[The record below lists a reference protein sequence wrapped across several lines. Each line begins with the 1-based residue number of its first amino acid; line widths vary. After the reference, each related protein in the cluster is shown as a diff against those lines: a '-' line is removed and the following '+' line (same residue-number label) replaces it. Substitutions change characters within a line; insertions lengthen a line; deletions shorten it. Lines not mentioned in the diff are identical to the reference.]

1 MTDPKLKDQ
10 LLELQNQ
17 VGALNPIDNSQEA
30 ILLRRQLKKVEAQIL
45 ASETTET
52 QELEEVEVTGEA
64 SKQVKKALK
73 GAEDF
78 KAIPEN
84 TTAESEKTDVAL
96 KEFNLKNIGGV
107 LQPQMSHTDSDG
119 NVKPGREQYFPIKKD
134 AEGNELSWKGKPMRS
149 GKAEFKNDYDTDL
162 KLAFGSEEKA
172 NRWKGM
178 VAAAKTDGVT
188 LNEDNI
194 DAYFDLTKV
203 SEETKNE
210 VVSEAKR
217 KKSEVFLRD
226 FDPKQR
232 NIIKRE
238 TLQGRDLKSEEKD
251 LTNQYD
257 VFKKDYNVFTET
269 KNVLDSDI
277 KNYNKER
284 ELLEN
289 KIKNFSISDNP
300 TVKEI
305 QTRTAL
311 NQEIKDFE
319 SKDIYSELNKRWENL
334 NGQRAAIN
342 ERLQLLNDKSTELE
356 DLNTMSS
363 ALSKSYELGDRF
375 GLAMEEAFLGAPAML
390 GASIL
395 KGAGDVG
402 LFFTMKEGYSKEA
415 FQEHATNA
423 KWYRDLIGAK
433 TAAVDYNQRLGNIRK
448 NTLPERLKTG
458 EGKGSDYWGEMLM
471 DNSPSILTA
480 FGTMGYT
487 GLATAGASGIA
498 RATAVKQA
506 TNLATGAFFT
516 MEAGG
521 QMSALEIAQ
530 RDAPKIIASLEKDLK
545 TAKGSTQK
553 NEILKQIEDQ
563 KNTLEE
569 SFSMAKIL
577 KQCSLWRYS
586 IACRKIWY
594 IKIC

>member
-17 VGALNPIDNSQEA
+17 VGALEPIDNSQEA

-64 SKQVKKALK
+64 SKEVKKALK
-73 GAEDF
+73 GAEEF

-84 TTAESEKTDVAL
+84 TTAESEKTNIAL

-107 LQPQMSHTDSDG
+107 LQSDLD
-119 NVKPGREQYFPIKKD
+119 REQYFPIKKD
-134 AEGNELSWKGKPMRS
+134 AQGNELSWQGKPLRE
-149 GKAEFKNDYDTDL
+149 GRAKFKNDYDTDL

-178 VAAAKTDGVT
+178 LEAAKTDGVT

-194 DAYFDLTKV
+194 GAYFDLTKV

-210 VVSEAKR
+210 VVSDAKR

-226 FDPKQR
+226 YGPKQR

-257 VFKKDYNVFTET
+257 DFTKDYDVFSET
-269 KNVLDSDI
+269 KGVLDSDI

-284 ELLEN
+284 ETLEN
-289 KIKNFSISDNP
+289 KIKNYSENENP

-305 QTRTAL
+305 QEKNAL
-311 NQEIKDFE
+311 IKEIKDFE
-319 SKDIYSELNKRWENL
+319 SKDLYSELNKRWEDL

-342 ERLQLLNDKSTELE
+342 ERLQLLNDKSTELG
-356 DLNTMSS
+356 DLNVMSS

-375 GLAMEEAFLGAPAML
+375 SLAMEEAFLGAPAML
-390 GASIL
+390 GGSIL
-395 KGAGDVG
+395 KGVGDVG
-402 LFFTMKEGYSKEA
+402 LFFSLKEGYSKEA

-423 KWYRDLIGAK
+423 KWYRDLVAAK

-506 TNLATGAFFT
+506 TNLATGAF
-516 MEAGG
+516 
-521 QMSALEIAQ
+521 L
-530 RDAPKIIASLEKDLK
+530 
-545 TAKGSTQK
+545 
-553 NEILKQIEDQ
+553 
-563 KNTLEE
+563 
-569 SFSMAKIL
+569 
-577 KQCSLWRYS
+577 LWKLVGK
-586 IACRKIWY
+586 CLL
-594 IKIC
+594 